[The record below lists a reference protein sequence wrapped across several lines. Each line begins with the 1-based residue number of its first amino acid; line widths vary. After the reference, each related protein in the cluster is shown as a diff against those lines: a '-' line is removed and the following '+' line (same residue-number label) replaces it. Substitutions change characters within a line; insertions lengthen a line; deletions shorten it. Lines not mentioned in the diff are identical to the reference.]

1 MEPKIR
7 AGPRGTHERRAAGCR
22 QSNTIMAA
30 CFHLQAPPALGG
42 LVTPGKDSHS
52 HARIGVALS
61 AGGAKGLA
69 HIGVIQVL
77 EENGIPVT
85 AIAGTSMGAYVGGM
99 WASGRNGREL
109 EALAATMVAK
119 SDLWSLVDPAL
130 PPRRGFIHGRK
141 ILKRLR
147 HTLGEKTFD
156 ELAKPFF
163 CVATELNGYVRSVL
177 HEGDVASAILAS
189 LSIPGIVVPVLRDGI
204 EYIDG
209 GVSEPLPVNAL
220 REAGVVDKII
230 AVNVLPRPG
239 EARRFKHTPK
249 NYKPWRNPC
258 SWLNQKVNLF
268 ARGNLLDILRGAA
281 MGSQMRL
288 VERSASHAD
297 LVIRAVSPMPRWHD
311 YTSYRSY
318 IELGRLAA
326 EACLPEIRAL
336 AGLSSETPTRKA
348 S

>member
-1 MEPKIR
+1 MP
-7 AGPRGTHERRAAGCR
+7 A
-22 QSNTIMAA
+22 S
-30 CFHLQAPPALGG
+30 FHLRGSAANAVPVAPGRDAAPP
-42 LVTPGKDSHS
+42 P
-52 HARIGVALS
+52 RIGVALS

-69 HIGVIQVL
+69 HIGVVQVL
-77 EENGIPVT
+77 EENGIPV
-85 AIAGTSMGAYVGGM
+85 AAVAGTSMGAYVGGM
-99 WASGRNGREL
+99 WASGLNGREL
-109 EALAATMVAK
+109 EELAATMVRR

-141 ILKRLR
+141 ILRRLR

-156 ELAKPFF
+156 VLAKPFY

-189 LSIPGIVVPVLRDGI
+189 LSIPGIVVPVRRDGI

-209 GVSEPLPVNAL
+209 GVSEPLPVDAL
-220 REAGVVDKII
+220 RETGLVDRIV

-239 EARRFKHTPK
+239 EARRFRHTPRE
-249 NYKPWRNPC
+249 YKPWRNPC

-288 VERSASHAD
+288 VDRSARHAD

-336 AGLSSETPTRKA
+336 AGLPSETETRKA
-348 S
+348 P